1 MLCITSLSSLA
12 TQRASRTTLELKMT
26 ENTILYHKA
35 QFHQFKKFSSTRIE
49 SICAPETAEF
59 SLVMAKNK
67 NGNIGFDQ
75 SEEGHAFIKSLIE
88 NCYFLNIQNELY
100 PPQDTSI
107 AYVPQFLFRDK
118 DGKFERLYKE
128 HKKYKSELK
137 KYEILS
143 RHRAISPPTKSALAI
158 FLDDPTLSI
167 NSDTYE
173 LLTSSCHYICIAKI
187 SGEYGHGA
195 FDVFA
200 NDLDFFFKELKILAT
215 GKFKI
220 TAIDNNLKL
229 IKH

>member
-1 MLCITSLSSLA
+1 
-12 TQRASRTTLELKMT
+12 MT

-49 SICAPETAEF
+49 SICAPEIAEF
-59 SLVMAKNK
+59 SLVMAQNK

-75 SEEGHAFIKSLIE
+75 SEEGHAFIKSLIA
-88 NCYFLNIQNELY
+88 NCYFLNMQNELC

-107 AYVPQFLFRDK
+107 VYAPQFLFRDNN
-118 DGKFERLYKE
+118 GKFEKLYKE
-128 HKKYKSELK
+128 HQKYKNDLK

-143 RHRAISPPTKSALAI
+143 RHRTVSPPTKPGLTI

-173 LLTSSCHYICIAKI
+173 LLTDSCHYICIAKI
-187 SGEYGHGA
+187 SGEYGYGA

-200 NDLDFFFKELKILAT
+200 NDLHFFFEELKIIAD

-220 TAIDNNLKL
+220 TAIDNTSKF
-229 IKH
+229 IKY